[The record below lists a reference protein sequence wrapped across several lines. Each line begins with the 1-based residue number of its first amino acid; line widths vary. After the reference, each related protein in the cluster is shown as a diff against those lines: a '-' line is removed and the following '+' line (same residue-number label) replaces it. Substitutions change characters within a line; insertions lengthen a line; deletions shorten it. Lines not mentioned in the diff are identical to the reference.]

1 MEELDIFICL
11 KKKKNKRISKKDIGK
26 LLKADN
32 LNLIKKMHHY
42 IHNRRLVW
50 LSFFLFL
57 SFYDSQYY
65 FQT

>member
-11 KKKKNKRISKKDIGK
+11 KKKKRISKKNIGK

-32 LNLIKKMHHY
+32 FNLIKKMHHY
-42 IHNRRLVW
+42 IHNRLLIW

-57 SFYDSQYY
+57 SFYDFQYY